1 MAAVTITVRE
11 NGPYRI
17 TGPFRLIDTDGN
29 AYELPAG
36 ETVALCR
43 CGLLGDEAVL
53 RQDPPRPRLRRAGA
67 GAQVKIRA
75 AVLEEFGAPL
85 EVQEVELAE
94 PKAGE
99 VLVRLV
105 ACGVCHTDLYTAS
118 GADPSGYA
126 PTVLGHEGA
135 GVVERV
141 GDGVDSLAPGDHVVT
156 LFAPQCRECVH
167 CRSPRHQPLHRDPGG
182 AEQGPP
188 PGRHRPPLARRR
200 ADPPLHGHLDL
211 RRVHRDARDRAREGE
226 PGGAARGRR
235 ALRLRAL
242 DRPRRRDE
250 DRRGRAGSTCVVFG
264 AGMVGLGAVAGCRLQ
279 GAERIICVDLSEERL
294 ELATGQGATETMLG
308 GPDAV
313 ERILEATG
321 GFGADYT
328 FEATGNVGV
337 MRQAVES
344 ARMGW
349 GLCTV
354 AGVAGKGETLE
365 IVPRFLITGRRVA
378 GSSFGGIKGRDEVP
392 QLVDRWL
399 AGEIDVDPF
408 LSHSLTLD
416 EVNRGF
422 ELMEAQDGIRS
433 VIRFD

>member
-1 MAAVTITVRE
+1 M
-11 NGPYRI
+11 
-17 TGPFRLIDTDGN
+17 
-29 AYELPAG
+29 
-36 ETVALCR
+36 
-43 CGLLGDEAVL
+43 
-53 RQDPPRPRLRRAGA
+53 
-67 GAQVKIRA
+67 KIRA
-75 AVLEEFGAPL
+75 AVLEQFGAPL
-85 EVQEVELAE
+85 EVQEIDLAE

-126 PTVLGHEGA
+126 PAVLGHEGA

-141 GDGVDSLAPGDHVVT
+141 GEGVASVAPGDHVVT
-156 LFAPQCRECVH
+156 LFSPQCRECVH
-167 CRSPRHQPLHRDPGG
+167 CRSTRTNLCMAIRE
-182 AEQGPP
+182 EQGK
-188 PGRHRPPLARRR
+188 
-200 ADPPLHGHLDL
+200 GHLPDGTVRL
-211 RRVHRDARDRAREGE
+211 SRGGE
-226 PGGAARGRR
+226 PIRHFMGTSTFAEYTVMPEIALAKVNPAAPLEGAALFACGLSTGLGA
-235 ALRLRAL
+235 ALKTAAVE
-242 DRPRRRDE
+242 P
-250 DRRGRAGSTCVVFG
+250 GSTCAVFG

-294 ELATGQGATETMLG
+294 ELAKGQGATETMLG
-308 GPDAV
+308 GPDTV
-313 ERILEATG
+313 ERIVETTG

-328 FEATGNVGV
+328 FEATGNVAV

-354 AGVAGKGETLE
+354 AGVAGRGETLD
-365 IVPRFLITGRRVA
+365 IVPRYLITGRRVA

-399 AGEIDVDPF
+399 AGEIDVAPF
-408 LSHSLTLD
+408 LSHTLTLD